1 MGNKHLICIIV
12 MLTFF
17 IFSEVILRISAKGPD
32 VKMKKQIYLIPAG
45 DIEVQVLEALE
56 SRLEKTFHCDVQ
68 RHEGMKLPGEAYNS
82 QRNQYFSSQILKKL
96 HQFIKPT
103 REEKVLAVSDVDL
116 YVPSLN
122 FVFGEAEL
130 GGHFAIISLTRLH
143 QSFYGLPEN
152 KNLFLERTIKEAV
165 HEIGHTYGLGHC
177 PDPECVM
184 HFSNSLMDTD
194 RKKASF
200 CPRCQ
205 GKLF

>member
-1 MGNKHLICIIV
+1 MEGK
-12 MLTFF
+12 
-17 IFSEVILRISAKGPD
+17 IFLFPV
-32 VKMKKQIYLIPAG
+32 G
-45 DIEVQVLEALE
+45 DIEDCILGTLEASLDKIFKCNVE
-56 SRLEKTFHCDVQ
+56 RY
-68 RHEGMKLPGEAYNS
+68 EGMKLPEEAYNP

-122 FVFGEAEL
+122 FVLGEAEL

-152 KNLFLERTIKEAV
+152 KNLFLERTIKEAI

-200 CPRCQ
+200 CFRCER
-205 GKLF
+205 KLNESKDYHQR